1 MSEPAR
7 NDVPGGAGLETPRR
21 RQPEIRVGSATNA
34 LAPISS
40 AERPLRAGPAQ
51 WLALALVATAALAA
65 DQITKHVVA
74 NALEPNDAVKL
85 GGPFSI
91 EHVHNSGIAFG
102 LFASRT
108 SAVVALTGLAVAAM
122 IVFFG
127 RSAGRHRFLPVALGF
142 VLGGSLSNL
151 ADRIWLGYVTDFLH
165 VRYWPAFN
173 LADSFIVIGVALL
186 FLSFVAADRTSPH
199 VGTAPLSRP

>member
-7 NDVPGGAGLETPRR
+7 TDTIPERPR
-21 RQPEIRVGSATNA
+21 RQPDVRVGSSTNA

-40 AERPLRAGPAQ
+40 VERSLRARPSH
-51 WLALALVATAALAA
+51 WFALALVAAAALAA

-74 NALEPNDAVKL
+74 NALRPDGSVSL
-85 GGPFSI
+85 LGPFSI

-108 SAVVALTGLAVAAM
+108 SAVVALTGVAVAAM
-122 IVFFG
+122 LVFFG

-151 ADRIWLGYVTDFLH
+151 IDRVRLGYVTDFLH

-186 FLSFVAADRTSPH
+186 FVSFVAADRTSPH

>member
-1 MSEPAR
+1 VSESTREIAADR
-7 NDVPGGAGLETPRR
+7 SEERSQR
-21 RQPEIRVGSATNA
+21 RQPDIRVGSATNA
-34 LAPISS
+34 LIPTSS
-40 AERPLRAGPAQ
+40 AERSLRARPSN
-51 WLALALVATAALAA
+51 WIALGLVAAAAVAA

-74 NALEPNDAVKL
+74 NALRPDESVRL
-85 GGPFSI
+85 VGPFSV

-122 IVFFG
+122 LIFFG

-142 VLGGSLSNL
+142 VLGGSVSNL
-151 ADRIWLGYVTDFLH
+151 VDRVRLGYVTDFLH